1 LIRVNTTDSPR
12 PDNALLGWWARFETT
27 RPVIKPALRCFVFV
41 VALSRATGPGSAP
54 LPCAPF
60 EAGRVA
66 PEIVATMRQA
76 ATEGR
81 LYRVDNALSRVGFC
95 VRHFPFQ
102 EFRGEFTDVVGGLAF
117 PPDRTQYGQ
126 ALLLIRTASLQSD
139 NRSLAPVVRGSN
151 FMDTVN
157 YPEILYVGQKF
168 EWFGSEHAHIYGDL
182 TVRGRTHP
190 VIFDVDIEVGEDAL
204 DNWPQRVR
212 LRGLSHVSR
221 FNFDMHSHR
230 LFVSD
235 TVRLC
240 LSVELVRWSP

>member
-1 LIRVNTTDSPR
+1 M
-12 PDNALLGWWARFETT
+12 
-27 RPVIKPALRCFVFV
+27 IKPALRCLVFV
-41 VALSRATGPGSAP
+41 VTLSIAAGPGGTR

-60 EAGRVA
+60 EGGRVEPQFLA
-66 PEIVATMRQA
+66 AMRQA

-102 EFRGEFTDVVGGLAF
+102 EFRGEFTDIVGGLAF
-117 PPDRTQYGQ
+117 PPDRTQYGR

-139 NRSLAPVVRGSN
+139 NQALAPVVRGSN
-151 FMDTVN
+151 FMDTAN
-157 YPEILYVGQKF
+157 YPEILYVGRKF
-168 EWFGSEHAHIYGDL
+168 EWLGSEHAHIYGDL

-190 VIFDVDIEVGEDAL
+190 VIFDADIEVPEDTL
-204 DNWPQRVR
+204 DSWPDRVR

-235 TVRLC
+235 TIRLC
-240 LSVELVRWSP
+240 LSVELVRWRP

>member
-1 LIRVNTTDSPR
+1 
-12 PDNALLGWWARFETT
+12 
-27 RPVIKPALRCFVFV
+27 VIKLALRYFVFV
-41 VALSRATGPGSAP
+41 VTLSLATGPGGAP

-60 EAGRVA
+60 EGGRVEPQLLA
-66 PEIVATMRQA
+66 AMRRA

-81 LYRVDNALSRVGFC
+81 LYRVDNALSSVGFC

-102 EFRGEFTDVVGGLAF
+102 EFRGVFTDVVGGLAF

-139 NRSLAPVVRGSN
+139 NQALAPVVRGSN
-151 FMDTVN
+151 FMDTAN
-157 YPEILYVGQKF
+157 YPEILYVGRKF
-168 EWFGSEHAHIYGDL
+168 EWLGSTHAHIYGDL

-190 VIFDVDIEVGEDAL
+190 VIFDADIEVPDDAL
-204 DNWPQRVR
+204 DSWPERIR

-240 LSVELVRWSP
+240 LSVELVQWSP

>member
-1 LIRVNTTDSPR
+1 M
-12 PDNALLGWWARFETT
+12 
-27 RPVIKPALRCFVFV
+27 IKPALRYFVFV
-41 VALSRATGPGSAP
+41 VTLSLATGPGGAP

-60 EAGRVA
+60 EGGRVEPQLLA
-66 PEIVATMRQA
+66 AMRRA

-81 LYRVDNALSRVGFC
+81 LYRVDNALSSVGFC

-102 EFRGEFTDVVGGLAF
+102 EFRGVFTDVVGGLAF
-117 PPDRTQYGQ
+117 PPDRTQYGH

-139 NRSLAPVVRGSN
+139 NQALAPVVRGSN
-151 FMDTVN
+151 FMDTAN
-157 YPEILYVGQKF
+157 YPEILYVGRKF
-168 EWFGSEHAHIYGDL
+168 EWLGSEHAHIYGDL

-190 VIFDVDIEVGEDAL
+190 VIFDADIEVPKDAL
-204 DNWPQRVR
+204 DSWPERIR

-240 LSVELVRWSP
+240 LSVELVQWSP

>member
-1 LIRVNTTDSPR
+1 M
-12 PDNALLGWWARFETT
+12 
-27 RPVIKPALRCFVFV
+27 IKPAWRYFVFV
-41 VALSRATGPGSAP
+41 VALSLATGPSGAP

-60 EAGRVA
+60 EGGRVEPQLLA
-66 PEIVATMRQA
+66 AMRQA

-81 LYRVDNALSRVGFC
+81 LYRVDNAVSRVGFC

-102 EFRGEFTDVVGGLAF
+102 EFRGEFTDIVGGLAF
-117 PPDRTQYGQ
+117 PRDRTQYGQ

-139 NRSLAPVVRGSN
+139 NRSLAPMVRGSN
-151 FMDTVN
+151 FMDTAN

-190 VIFDVDIEVGEDAL
+190 VIFDADIEVPEDAL
-204 DNWPQRVR
+204 DSWPERVR

-240 LSVELVRWSP
+240 LSVELVRWRP